1 MATSTNSHR
10 PIKGILKNKGS
21 VDSSAVAP
29 AQQSGGPSQ
38 VQTKKSKR
46 WDKSNILATC
56 HSVYR
61 DYDLRKINEPNIR
74 HLRFQDGREDT
85 GCDLEAK
92 DQTGD
97 TAIDTLAKKLA
108 AADFSEPKGLM
119 GEPESKQVHSRIFMD
134 KQERQRQFELRRKL
148 HYSEG
153 LHMKLGR
160 ELIAKELQ
168 GEEMGDEN
176 KESPPVTNEELTT
189 AGESDDGPVS
199 DEL

>member
-1 MATSTNSHR
+1 MATFTNSHR

-21 VDSSAVAP
+21 MNSSVVVP

-38 VQTKKSKR
+38 VQTKKAK
-46 WDKSNILATC
+46 
-56 HSVYR
+56 R
-61 DYDLRKINEPNIR
+61 DYDLRKVNEPNIR
-74 HLRFQDGREDT
+74 HLRFQDGKEDT
-85 GCDLEAK
+85 VRDLETE

-108 AADFSEPKGLM
+108 ATDLSEPNSVM
-119 GEPESKQVHSRIFMD
+119 GEPESKQAHSRIFMD

-168 GEEMGDEN
+168 GEEMGAEN
-176 KESPPVTNEELTT
+176 EEIPPVTNEEMTT
-189 AGESDDGPVS
+189 AGKPDDGPVS

>member
-10 PIKGILKNKGS
+10 PIKGILKNKDS
-21 VDSSAVAP
+21 MDSSMGAP
-29 AQQSGGPSQ
+29 AQKSGGPNQ

-46 WDKSNILATC
+46 WDESNILATC
-56 HSVYR
+56 RSAYR

-74 HLRFQDGREDT
+74 HPRFQDGKDT
-85 GCDLEAK
+85 ARDLEAK
-92 DQTGD
+92 GQTGD
-97 TAIDTLAKKLA
+97 TTIDNLAKKLA

-119 GEPESKQVHSRIFMD
+119 GEPENKQIHSRIFMD

-176 KESPPVTNEELTT
+176 EESPPVTNEKMTT